1 MGQAA
6 ALPRAPRL
14 VVLQGT
20 LLVSPLQ
27 QPPQC
32 HPRLPAELA
41 QGPTDVG
48 CLPVSSAHFSY
59 LFSLE

>member
-1 MGQAA
+1 MDQAA
-6 ALPRAPRL
+6 ALLRAPRL
-14 VVLQGT
+14 VVLQGS

-41 QGPTDVG
+41 QGPPDLG
-48 CLPVSSAHFSY
+48 CLPVSSAHCPY
-59 LFSLE
+59 LFSLG